1 MPIAGNP
8 ENIGQA
14 NNLIVCI
21 IFYYKSNLTKMS
33 FLLPSSASLGFLSDY
48 LPEDRKALAIYPIV
62 LFYFGISCLILTQ
75 NTPFI

>member
-1 MPIAGNP
+1 
-8 ENIGQA
+8 
-14 NNLIVCI
+14 
-21 IFYYKSNLTKMS
+21 MS
-33 FLLPSSASLGFLSDY
+33 FLLSLLASLGFLSDY